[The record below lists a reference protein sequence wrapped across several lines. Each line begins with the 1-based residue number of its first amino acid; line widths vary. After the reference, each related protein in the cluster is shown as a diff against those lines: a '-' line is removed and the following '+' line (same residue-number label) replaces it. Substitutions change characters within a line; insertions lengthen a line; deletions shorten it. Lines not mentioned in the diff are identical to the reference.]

1 MDTIELVKT
10 ALKVLDDKMAEDVK
24 VLDIRGISVMSDYFV
39 IASAKNVSQVKAIA
53 DELEQKIYENGGKL
67 VQSEGY
73 QSARW
78 VLLDFNDI
86 IVHIFLK
93 EEREFYQLER
103 VWADAKQVDIDFN

>member
-1 MDTIELVKT
+1 MNTTELVKVV
-10 ALKVLDDKMAEDVK
+10 LKVLDDKMAEDVK
-24 VLDIRGISVMSDYFV
+24 VLDIHEISVMSDYFV

-53 DELEQKIYENGGKL
+53 DEVEEKLYENGCKL
-67 VQSEGY
+67 IQSEGY

-103 VWADAKQVDIDFN
+103 VWADAKEINIEF